1 MLTVTFVCAFP
12 LDAEA
17 MDCDD
22 SASVKQVK
30 PEGDDAQDEITPS
43 VDEITKLYDLLVSA
57 FVCACVSGS
66 YGGI

>member
-1 MLTVTFVCAFP
+1 
-12 LDAEA
+12 

-30 PEGDDAQDEITPS
+30 PEGDDAQDEIAPS